1 MSAAINATTSAVTS
15 AAVTTVRQP
24 RTRLIAGLAVLAAI
38 LLLVGAN
45 AHLLYVAVTS
55 QPDCVDH
62 VREGDAGKGTGTGTF
77 RAAKSAC
84 SPRGPSSASSG
95 ARP

>member
-1 MSAAINATTSAVTS
+1 MSTLPLRRIRTRTVVGLSLL
-15 AAVTTVRQP
+15 AAV
-24 RTRLIAGLAVLAAI
+24 

-45 AHLLYVAVTS
+45 AHLVYVAVTS

-62 VREGDAGKGTGTGTF
+62 VREGDANKAQVQGQVQGSF

-84 SPRGPSSASSG
+84 SPGVRS
-95 ARP
+95 

>member
-1 MSAAINATTSAVTS
+1 MRARTAIALS
-15 AAVTTVRQP
+15 
-24 RTRLIAGLAVLAAI
+24 VLAAL

-45 AHLLYVAVTS
+45 AHLVYVAVMS

-62 VREGDAGKGTGTGTF
+62 VRKGDAEKGSF

-84 SPRGPSSASSG
+84 SPG
-95 ARP
+95 ARS

>member
-1 MSAAINATTSAVTS
+1 MSAALATG
-15 AAVTTVRQP
+15 RRP
-24 RTRLIAGLAVLAAI
+24 RARTIVGVLVLAGL

-62 VREGDAGKGTGTGTF
+62 VRERDGGTGTF

-84 SPRGPSSASSG
+84 SPA
-95 ARP
+95 ARPAAPSGVRL